1 MLNVVIS
8 GLITGW
14 AIAIPVGA
22 IATFLVTLTARTS
35 LRVGVAAGLGVATV
49 DGLYAA
55 AAVIGGSALT
65 ALIAPVAAELRL
77 VSALILLGIAALT
90 LWRALRGGAEDATR
104 AAPMSPGAAYSLLV
118 AITAINP
125 ATVVYFAAIVLGNRD
140 LVLGANQAVV
150 FVVAA
155 FVASASWQLSLA
167 AGGAALARV
176 VTSTRGRRN
185 LGILSGA
192 LIAGLALRTLLA

>member
-35 LRVGVAAGLGVATV
+35 LRVGAAAGLGVATV
-49 DGLYAA
+49 DGVYAS
-55 AAVIGGSALT
+55 AAVLGGTALSTLITPVADVLRITSALMLL
-65 ALIAPVAAELRL
+65 AIA
-77 VSALILLGIAALT
+77 GLT
-90 LWRALRGGAEDATR
+90 LWRALRGGVEESAEAAPLSPR
-104 AAPMSPGAAYSLLV
+104 AAYALFV
-118 AITAINP
+118 AITAVNP

-140 LVLGANQAVV
+140 LVSGASQGVV

-167 AGGAALARV
+167 AGGAALATV
-176 VTSTRGRRN
+176 VTSPHGRRN
-185 LGILSGA
+185 LGILSGV
-192 LIAGLALRTLLA
+192 LIAGLALRTLLS

>member
-1 MLNVVIS
+1 MLSVVIS

-22 IATFLVTLTARTS
+22 IATFLVTLTARSS

-49 DGLYAA
+49 DGVYAS
-55 AAVIGGSALT
+55 AAVIGGTALT
-65 ALIAPVAAELRL
+65 ALITPVADELRL
-77 VSALILLGIAALT
+77 ISALILLGIASLT
-90 LWRALRGGAEDATR
+90 LWRALRGGVEKAAEGAPLSPR
-104 AAPMSPGAAYSLLV
+104 AAYALFV
-118 AITAINP
+118 AITSVNP

-140 LVLGANQAVV
+140 LVSGASQGVV
-150 FVVAA
+150 FVIAA

-176 VTSTRGRRN
+176 VTSPRGRRN
-185 LGILSGA
+185 LGILSGT
-192 LIAGLALRTLLA
+192 LIAGLALRTLLS

>member
-55 AAVIGGSALT
+55 AAVIGGTALT
-65 ALIAPVAAELRL
+65 ALIAPIAAELRL
-77 VSALILLGIAALT
+77 VSALVLLGIAALT
-90 LWRALRGGAEDATR
+90 LWRALRGGAEGATR
-104 AAPMSPGAAYSLLV
+104 AAPMSPRAAYSLLV

-140 LVLGANQAVV
+140 LVLGPAQAVV
-150 FVVAA
+150 FVAAA